1 MRAAHHHTP
10 YTTIHHQHL
19 RLTLSCALRTTI
31 HHTPPYTTPHHIPT
45 PPYTP
50 SQDHTPPYAIV
61 PFKTVLEKIMMS
73 TALCV
78 TRGMA
83 PNPHLLAVGT
93 RVSQNL
99 AQAPK
104 EVKEAI
110 VSMLRTNGHNAIR
123 RNSRRGFIYML
134 CKDCDARC
142 SVSTYKNDAWYVR
155 TRDDAIGRQCPKSAD
170 ASTKKPQKRGVGMTL
185 GSLRQ
190 REKSAD
196 TPTKKSKKREAGK
209 QSPLDTLAD
218 AADAA
223 AAATAVQMLTPA
235 ISCIS
240 FPGAELLGSD
250 VAAYV
255 RKQFSEEEKKT
266 QRNFFV
272 ASCQSFPA
280 DLKCRLSFLI
290 MNMTRALNQH
300 ATDPHIEQFQ
310 MGFCKSDCNILKQR
324 CVMWWCM
331 YSLCGGGGVRMH
343 VVVYVF
349 FMW

>member
-1 MRAAHHHTP
+1 
-10 YTTIHHQHL
+10 
-19 RLTLSCALRTTI
+19 
-31 HHTPPYTTPHHIPT
+31 
-45 PPYTP
+45 
-50 SQDHTPPYAIV
+50 
-61 PFKTVLEKIMMS
+61 
-73 TALCV
+73 
-78 TRGMA
+78 MA

-104 EVKEAI
+104 EVKEVI

-123 RNSRRGFIYML
+123 RNSRRGFIYIL

-142 SVSTYKNDAWYVR
+142 SVSTYRKDAWYVR
-155 TRDDAIGRQCPKSAD
+155 TRDDAVGRQCPNSAD
-170 ASTKKPQKRGVGMTL
+170 APTKKPQKRDAGMTL
-185 GSLRQ
+185 GRQ

-196 TPTKKSKKREAGK
+196 APTKKSQKREAGK
-209 QSPLDTLAD
+209 QSTLDTLAD
-218 AADAA
+218 AAAAA

-240 FPGAELLGSD
+240 FPGAELLASD
-250 VAAYV
+250 VAVYV
-255 RKQFSEEEKKT
+255 RKQFSEEEKT
-266 QRNFFV
+266 QRNFLV

-280 DLKCRLSFLI
+280 DLKCRLSLLI
-290 MNMTRALNQH
+290 MNMIRALNQH

-343 VVVYVF
+343 VVVYGCMWWCMYSFCGGGGVRMHVVVYVF
-349 FMW
+349 FLW